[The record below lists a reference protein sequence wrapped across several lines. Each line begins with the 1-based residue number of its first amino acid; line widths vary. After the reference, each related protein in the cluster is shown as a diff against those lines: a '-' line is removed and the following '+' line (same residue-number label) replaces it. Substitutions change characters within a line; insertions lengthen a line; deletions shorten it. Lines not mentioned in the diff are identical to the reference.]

1 MGRELAEQFP
11 RARATLAEADEALG
25 FALSRLCFEGPAE
38 ELALTEHAQ
47 PAILAASVAAWRVL
61 ADETGLAPR
70 ALAGHSLGEW
80 SALVAAGA
88 IDFVD
93 AVRGVRERGRLMQAA
108 VPVGAGAMAAV
119 LGLDTADVAAL
130 CAEAVAGSDEVCT
143 PANLNG
149 GGQVVVAGHAAA
161 VDRLVALA
169 GARRARATRL
179 AVSAPFHC
187 ALMEP
192 AATGLAAWLGGV
204 TLAAPQ
210 RPVLT
215 SVEARPVRDADDVR
229 ALLVRQVTAPVRWED
244 TARVLTGDGATVAI
258 EVGPGKVLSG
268 LMRRI
273 TPGLPSVP
281 AGDPA
286 GIARAK
292 EALA

>member
-1 MGRELAEQFP
+1 MGRELADRFP

-25 FALSRLCFEGPAE
+25 VALSRLCFEGPAE

-47 PAILAASVAAWRVL
+47 PAILAVSVAAWRVL
-61 ADETGLAPR
+61 VDETGVRPQAV
-70 ALAGHSLGEW
+70 AGHSLGEW

-88 IDFVD
+88 LRFVD

-108 VPVGAGAMAAV
+108 VPVGEGAMAAV
-119 LGLDTADVAAL
+119 LGLDVGDVEAL
-130 CAEAVAGSDEVCT
+130 CGEAAADGSVCT

-161 VDRLVALA
+161 VDRLIALA

-187 ALMEP
+187 ALMAP
-192 AATGLAAWLGGV
+192 AADGLSRWLADV
-204 TLAAPQ
+204 PIATPAL
-210 RPVLT
+210 PVVT

-229 ALLVRQVTAPVRWED
+229 ALLIRQVTAPVRWEE
-244 TARVLTGDGATVAI
+244 TATTLAAGGAQVAI
-258 EVGPGKVLSG
+258 EVGPGKVLAG

-273 TPGLPSVP
+273 APSLPTVP

-286 GIARAK
+286 GIARAQ